1 MLLGVGPAG
10 ISPDAPTSRAHH
22 RPRCDA
28 CRISDR
34 TSGGRDADA
43 GVSGT
48 LISQW
53 GGGPKSSER
62 INIGIIV
69 DVQKRTVIGLESTVP
84 LTIDQITETEISF
97 LGSAGS
103 AWSMSGTLDK
113 ITGSLVAS
121 SARFALAMD
130 LSSNAGS
137 RVTSCTKTR

>member
-1 MLLGVGPAG
+1 MLRRCSRLIALAVMLVGL
-10 ISPDAPTSRAHH
+10 PTAQAA
-22 RPRCDA
+22 DETLTLA
-28 CRISDR
+28 CQ
-34 TSGGRDADA
+34 
-43 GVSGT
+43 GT

-62 INIGIIV
+62 INMGIIV
-69 DVQKRTVIGLESTVP
+69 DLQKRTVIGLEPTVP